1 MEKRMS
7 TTAVYTLSDRTIAQ
21 LLQLLQLGILT
32 GTDVSDHFRTLRV
45 VPSENGKLEPD
56 PDFEQQFEENLVK
69 MKEQA
74 QATESEPD
82 PDAN

>member
-1 MEKRMS
+1 MS
-7 TTAVYTLSDRTIAQ
+7 TTATVVYTLSDRTIAQ

-45 VPSENGKLEPD
+45 VPGENGKLEPD
-56 PDFEQQFEENLVK
+56 PDFEQQFDENLAR
-69 MKEQA
+69 MREQA
-74 QATESEPD
+74 AEASAEPD